1 MSEQRGFSSSFGAI
15 MAAVGSA
22 VGLGNIWRFPY
33 ITGKYGG
40 GAFLLVYIIF
50 VFFLGRLLMLS
61 EFVIGRRSQHGPLKA
76 YTSLCPKQKWWKG
89 LGLLSLITVFLI
101 LGQYAVVSGWTCNYV
116 WDSVTGVLTTLSP
129 DEVTQH
135 FTDFSTG
142 TWAPIVCLLVF
153 LALTALVVLGGVE
166 KGIEAVSK
174 LLMPLLIVLVLAL
187 GVRSVTLPGASEGL
201 AYLFKPDFS
210 KLTSEGILAALGQAL
225 FSLSVGMGAMVVY
238 GSYIPKN
245 DHLFKTAMWITLC
258 DTLIAILAG
267 VAIFPAVFAC
277 GQSPSEGAGLVFT
290 VLPNVFNSMGAIGQA
305 CSICFF
311 VLLGLAA
318 LTSAI
323 SLLEPLVQAVLDSG
337 KGTRPKATFIFTLAA
352 AALAIV
358 CALNGT
364 IFNFIDSINSIYL
377 PPLCALGTV
386 IFFGWFMPKDAI
398 RLELAN
404 GEDKPVQGFRVF
416 YFIVKY
422 IAPIALLVVLVSGI
436 VQ

>member
-210 KLTSEGILAALGQAL
+210 KLTSEGILA
-225 FSLSVGMGAMVVY
+225 
-238 GSYIPKN
+238 
-245 DHLFKTAMWITLC
+245 
-258 DTLIAILAG
+258 
-267 VAIFPAVFAC
+267 
-277 GQSPSEGAGLVFT
+277 
-290 VLPNVFNSMGAIGQA
+290 
-305 CSICFF
+305 
-311 VLLGLAA
+311 
-318 LTSAI
+318 
-323 SLLEPLVQAVLDSG
+323 
-337 KGTRPKATFIFTLAA
+337 
-352 AALAIV
+352 
-358 CALNGT
+358 
-364 IFNFIDSINSIYL
+364 
-377 PPLCALGTV
+377 
-386 IFFGWFMPKDAI
+386 
-398 RLELAN
+398 
-404 GEDKPVQGFRVF
+404 
-416 YFIVKY
+416 
-422 IAPIALLVVLVSGI
+422 
-436 VQ
+436 